1 MKALFSEP
9 TSIDPCPRCLRW
21 LEDFLTISPEVILPL
36 PKYPPLARDGM
47 GPCCRDCEAAD
58 LLIAMKIV
66 RNFRMARLSIA
77 TTRQEQLRAP
87 DIQFGL
93 VEFGIVRPNQEGD
106 LERHIQWIESCFDAG
121 KLGNVPRW

>member
-1 MKALFSEP
+1 M
-9 TSIDPCPRCLRW
+9 
-21 LEDFLTISPEVILPL
+21 TIAPEAILPL
-36 PKYPPLARDGM
+36 PKYPPLARDGT

-66 RNFRMARLSIA
+66 GSFKMARLSVA

-93 VEFGIVRPNQEGD
+93 VEFGIVRPNEEGD
-106 LERHIQWIESCFDAG
+106 FERHIQWIDSCFDSG
-121 KLGNVPRW
+121 KLGSIPRW